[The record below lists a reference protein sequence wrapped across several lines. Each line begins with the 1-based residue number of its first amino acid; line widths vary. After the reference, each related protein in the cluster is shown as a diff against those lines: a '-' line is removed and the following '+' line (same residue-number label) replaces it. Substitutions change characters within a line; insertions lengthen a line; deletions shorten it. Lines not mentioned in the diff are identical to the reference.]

1 MIRFPLLGTA
11 LLFLLGTCLSLPAQA
26 AGDSSLAQLEKKA
39 DTLHL
44 AHSDMW
50 LSLVHYRPDHLTDG
64 YTSQADDPRFFL
76 SPKGKHSPEAELH
89 ATLRAIWHAGGGN
102 DSARCR
108 FPARD
113 HWLRNALGVPET
125 PVDCP
130 ALDAWT
136 AKMHTGSVTLVF
148 ASSYL
153 NNPSSMFGHTFL
165 RLDPPQQ
172 TGKAD
177 LLLASTVSYAA
188 DAGAGD
194 NEIEFAY
201 RGIFG
206 GYPGVTSVLPYYD
219 KVREYSDLENRD
231 LWEYHLNLKPREVK
245 RLLWHT
251 WEIRDKRFDYYFF
264 DENCASRLLE
274 LLDVARPGL
283 HLTDRIG
290 THAIP
295 SDTVRWVEDAGL
307 VDRVHFRPSSAT
319 VVGHEMQELKE
330 PERALA
336 YSLATGEASP
346 QAPALTARSPASEA
360 RVLIAAY
367 DYIQYMAVDAHWPRR
382 IVAPRSFSLLTA
394 RSHLPPA
401 HTTPPPTPAVRP
413 DQGHPT
419 FRASASAGRQ
429 DHQNFVQFTLRP
441 AYHDLLDPPEGYRNG
456 AQLQFLRLDGR
467 YYPHNDSVRVERLVG
482 VEIRSLSA
490 RNRFFKPI
498 SWQVGFGGRRRWIR
512 TYKQALVPYLDGGAG
527 LSWSPGPGWLTTAMA
542 TADFELG
549 KPLDKG
555 FHLAPGVD
563 LMALYQ
569 SPQLSLAA
577 GVKSRDWTNGSSS
590 HREDS
595 LYGAV
600 DWHLGKRLGLFSRV
614 QRTHY
619 LDRYHTTWRIG
630 IHRYF

>member
-1 MIRFPLLGTA
+1 MLLPT
-11 LLFLLGTCLSLPAQA
+11 LCA
-26 AGDSSLAQLEKKA
+26 AGEPFSLKQALQRA
-39 DTLHL
+39 DKLHL
-44 AHSDMW
+44 ARSDMW
-50 LSLVHYRPDHLTDG
+50 LSLVHYRPDRLTGG
-64 YTSQADDPRFFL
+64 YQSQADDPRFFL
-76 SPKGKHSPEAELH
+76 SQKGKNSPRTELR
-89 ATLRAIWHAGGGN
+89 ATLKALWHSGSGDN
-102 DSARCR
+102 SVRCR

-113 HWLRNALGVPET
+113 HWLRRRLGIAET
-125 PVDCP
+125 PVQCP
-130 ALDAWT
+130 SLDAWL
-136 AKMHTGSVTLVF
+136 AKMNSASITLVF

-165 RLDPPQQ
+165 RLDPSP
-172 TGKAD
+172 GAARAD

-219 KVREYSDLENRD
+219 KVKEYSDLENRD
-231 LWEYHLNLKPREVK
+231 LWEYHLNLSRREVR

-295 SDTVRWVEDAGL
+295 SDTVRWVVDAGL
-307 VDRVHFRPSSAT
+307 VDRVHFRPSAFTRVSHEL
-319 VVGHEMQELKE
+319 HEMTPGQ
-330 PERALA
+330 RSLA
-336 YSLATGEASP
+336 YQLANGETKTTS
-346 QAPALTARSPASEA
+346 PALTDRSPGS
-360 RVLIAAY
+360 RSRILVAAY
-367 DYIQYMAVDAHWPRR
+367 DYIQYMAVDAHWPRST
-382 IVAPRSFSLLTA
+382 VAPRSFALLNA
-394 RSHLPPA
+394 RSHLPPSGS
-401 HTTPPPTPAVRP
+401 TPPPVPPVRP

-419 FRASASAGRQ
+419 FRASLSGGRQ
-429 DHQNFVQFTLRP
+429 DRQNLVQLSLRP
-441 AYHDLLDPPEGYRNG
+441 AYHDLLDPPEGYRKG
-456 AQLQFLRLDGR
+456 AQLQFLRLDAR
-467 YYPHNDSVRVERLVG
+467 YYAHNDSLRLDRLVP

-498 SWQVGFGGRRRWIR
+498 SWQVGFGARRRWVA
-512 TYKQALVPYLDGGAG
+512 TGDQALVAYGDAGAG
-527 LSWSPGPGWLTTAMA
+527 LSWSPAPGWLTTALV
-542 TADFELG
+542 TADLELG
-549 KPLDKG
+549 KSLARG
-555 FHLAPGVD
+555 FHLAPGLD

-569 SPQLSLAA
+569 HPTASFEA
-577 GVKSRDWTNGSSS
+577 GIKSRHWTNGAAS

-595 LYGAV
+595 LYAGFS
-600 DWHLGKRLGLFSRV
+600 WHLDKRLSFFARAKRS
-614 QRTHY
+614 HY
-619 LDRYHTTWRIG
+619 LDRYHSIWRIG